1 MSMTLDPEPL
11 FKRLMDDLPDE
22 LHAHVFVVG
31 SLAAAYHFRV
41 RLQRQ
46 GVNTKDADLVVHP
59 AGDTISC
66 AGMAERLLDRGWRRH
81 PDCYAA
87 TSPEPAEELRVIR
100 LYPPDSTD
108 YFVEFLNLPE
118 LGQREIKK
126 WVPVEVGGGWYGL
139 PTFRFLGLSA
149 HSRLRSE
156 QGLEYAS
163 PAMMTLSNLLSHP
176 MVRPEQVSQPIGG
189 RKILRS
195 AKDLGRVLAIAQ
207 LSTREDVEDW
217 LEPWLA
223 GLRACFPIEWGELA
237 RSAGSGLRELL
248 ARVDVLEEAKHTCEV
263 GLLRGRGV
271 TLENLAAIGEQV
283 LVDLIEPLEEAGAT
297 ASGPDSA
304 PDGGSNSPFL
314 DPGTDIRPLRGPG
327 EDGPPA

>member
-1 MSMTLDPEPL
+1 MALDPELL
-11 FKRLMDDLPDE
+11 FQRLMEDLPDD

-31 SLAAAYHFRV
+31 SLAVAYHFRLE
-41 RLQRQ
+41 LQRQ

-87 TSPEPAEELRVIR
+87 PSPEQPEALRAIR
-100 LYPPDSTD
+100 LYPPDSID
-108 YFVEFLNLPE
+108 YFAEFLNLPAV
-118 LGQREIKK
+118 GQQEIKE
-126 WVPVEVGGGWYGL
+126 WIPVAVAGGWYGL
-139 PTFRFLGLSA
+139 PTFRFQGLSA
-149 HSRLRSE
+149 HGRLLSE

-163 PAMMTLSNLLSHP
+163 PAMTALPNLLSHP
-176 MVRPEQVSQPIGG
+176 VIGPDRMSQPVGG
-189 RKILRS
+189 REILRS

-207 LSTREDVEDW
+207 LSAREDVEAW
-217 LEPWLA
+217 LVPWLD
-223 GLRACFPIEWGELA
+223 GLKACFPGEWPELA

-248 ARVDVLEEAKHTCEV
+248 EKEEILKEALHTCEV

-283 LVDLIEPLEEAGAT
+283 LVDLIEPLEEAAAT
-297 ASGPDSA
+297 E
-304 PDGGSNSPFL
+304 
-314 DPGTDIRPLRGPG
+314 G
-327 EDGPPA
+327 E